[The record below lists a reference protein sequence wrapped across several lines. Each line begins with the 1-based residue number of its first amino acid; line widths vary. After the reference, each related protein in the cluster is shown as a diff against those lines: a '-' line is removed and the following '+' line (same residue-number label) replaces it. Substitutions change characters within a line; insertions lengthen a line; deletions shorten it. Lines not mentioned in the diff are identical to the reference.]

1 MVSDQM
7 EGIILQAEGAYP
19 ESTPAWSV
27 SQRLAVIPRQPG
39 SRRFTEL
46 AFARNYERLLA
57 LKRTYDPDDVFHS
70 TIGHITPTEKDSIS
84 LFQPAREIRQV
95 IK

>member
-1 MVSDQM
+1 MSLPGGYVNLLDEADQK
-7 EGIILQAEGAYP
+7 
-19 ESTPAWSV
+19 
-27 SQRLAVIPRQPG
+27 RLL
-39 SRRFTEL
+39 L
-46 AFARNYERLLA
+46 AFARNYKRLLA

-84 LFQPAREIRQV
+84 LFQPAREMGQV